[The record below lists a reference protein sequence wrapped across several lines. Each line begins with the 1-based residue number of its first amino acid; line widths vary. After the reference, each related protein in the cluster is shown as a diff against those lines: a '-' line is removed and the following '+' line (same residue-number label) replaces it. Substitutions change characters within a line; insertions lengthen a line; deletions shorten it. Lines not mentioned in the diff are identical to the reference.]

1 MKLSIIIV
9 NYNASHFINQTI
21 NSILKSNLN
30 IEYEIVIVDN
40 NSYDDSV
47 ELIKAEYPNLKI
59 ILNDK
64 NLGFSKAVNIGVN
77 SSFGDS
83 ILLLNPDTIVEPN
96 SIQNLYNS
104 LHRDTN
110 IGVVGPK
117 VIDPD
122 GKFQLSSRRAYPSF
136 LTSLFQV

>member
-47 ELIKAEYPNLKI
+47 ELIKGEYPNLKI

-77 SSFGDS
+77 TSLGDYDNAFYYKFKNFPIIFYS
-83 ILLLNPDTIVEPN
+83 WFLLLNI
-96 SIQNLYNS
+96 Y
-104 LHRDTN
+104 
-110 IGVVGPK
+110 
-117 VIDPD
+117 
-122 GKFQLSSRRAYPSF
+122 
-136 LTSLFQV
+136 